1 MKYILG
7 LDVSSKTI
15 GVSVFSE
22 NGKLIELRYVAP
34 KVKTTNKE
42 DDILF
47 EKSDIFKLFLE
58 QRIEENPEIWLSID
72 RVFIEE
78 PLLRSNNIYTI
89 AKLLRFN
96 GMISKCI
103 WDILNIKPMYISSYD
118 ARKYAFPVLMQKNK
132 VGKSVLFGAH
142 PKDCDKKSIIWNL
155 VCEKEP
161 QIIWPLNK
169 HSIPIKECYDMS
181 DAYCVVLGAMRKLQI
196 WE

>member
-1 MKYILG
+1 MKYVLG

-15 GVSVFSE
+15 GVSIFSIE
-22 NGKLIELRYVAP
+22 GKLIELRYVTP
-34 KVKTTNKE
+34 KIKTKNKE

-47 EKSDIFKLFLE
+47 EKCDVFKEFIQIQLEELPDIWNN
-58 QRIEENPEIWLSID
+58 IEK
-72 RVFIEE
+72 VFIEE
-78 PLLRSNNIYTI
+78 PLLRSNNIFTI

-103 WDILNIKPMYISSYD
+103 WDLLNIKPMYISSYD

-132 VGKSVLFGAH
+132 LGKSVLFGGY
-142 PKDCDKKSIIWNL
+142 PKDCDKKIIIWNL
-155 VCEKEP
+155 VSEKEP

-181 DAYCVVLGAMRKLQI
+181 DAYCVVLGAMRKLGL
-196 WE
+196 WN

>member
-22 NGKLIELRYVAP
+22 EKKLIELRYVAP
-34 KVKTTNKE
+34 KIKTKNKE

-47 EKSDIFKLFLE
+47 EKADVFKEFILGQL
-58 QRIEENPEIWLSID
+58 EENNEVWGNIE

-78 PLLRSNNIYTI
+78 PLLGSNNIYTI

-96 GMISKCI
+96 GMISKTV
-103 WDILNIKPMYISSYD
+103 WDLLSVKPLYISSYD
-118 ARKYAFPVLMQKNK
+118 SRKYAFPQLMQKNK
-132 VGKSVLFGAH
+132 LGKSVLFGGY
-142 PKDCDKKSIIWNL
+142 PKDCDKKSIMWNL

-169 HSIPIKECYDMS
+169 HNIPIKECYDMS
-181 DAYCVVLGAMRKLQI
+181 DAYCVVLGAMSKLDL
-196 WE
+196 WK